1 MFLNFFYDN
10 PIKIFLSKPKNFN
23 DLSFCWF
30 FGKCVQFPLPFKKS
44 NQMMDIFPLE
54 QSLFIFEINLTKK
67 QASKVIE
74 IP

>member
-1 MFLNFFYDN
+1 
-10 PIKIFLSKPKNFN
+10 
-23 DLSFCWF
+23 
-30 FGKCVQFPLPFKKS
+30 
-44 NQMMDIFPLE
+44 MDIFPLE